1 MPRVFVGIP
10 TRNRPALVPK
20 AIASV
25 LAQSCQDF
33 RIVVSDNQS
42 EPAAR
47 ESVERHVR
55 ELGDPRVRYVLQPE
69 DKGEYGQ
76 GRYFLAEARD
86 EEFWMI
92 LHDDDVLDPRYV
104 ETAIARLEAQR
115 ELVAFFA
122 NPWIFG
128 VDGAKSEER
137 TARYRAEHGR
147 DAHPGGPVDLLV
159 PLLRCGMCPISGT
172 FFRTQALRDSGFVD
186 ADCHGNYPFEFNLLL
201 RLGEHGGRA
210 WFERETLIGYCF
222 HEGQLRNTLKLQFNE
237 HVVGTAIQLLERRR
251 FTGSAEFWRR
261 KVLAFN
267 CRNYATILLARGD
280 TAAARRALA
289 RAVALN
295 PLSWRNWSYAAAG
308 FVAPAAFRE
317 RVRAQMAQIAA

>member
-1 MPRVFVGIP
+1 MARVFVGIP
-10 TRNRPALVPK
+10 TRNRPALVPN

-25 LAQSCQDF
+25 LAQTEQDL

-47 ESVERHVR
+47 DAVERHVR
-55 ELGDPRVRYVLQPE
+55 DLRDPRVTYVLQPE

-76 GRYFLAEARD
+76 GRFLLAEAGD
-86 EEFWMI
+86 APFFTI

-104 ETAIARLEAQR
+104 ATAIARLEAHR
-115 ELVAFFA
+115 DLVAFFA

-128 VDGAKSEER
+128 TDGAASPER
-137 TARYRAEHGR
+137 TARYLAEHGR

-172 FFRTQALRDSGFVD
+172 FFRTQALRDAGFVD
-186 ADCHGNYPFEFNLLL
+186 DDCHGNYPFELNLLL

-237 HVVGTAIQLLERRR
+237 HVVGTTIKLLERRR
-251 FTGSAEFWRR
+251 FAGHAELWRR
-261 KVLAFN
+261 KVLGFN

-280 TAAARRALA
+280 VAGARRSLA

-295 PLSWRNWSYAAAG
+295 PLSWRSWSYAAAG
-308 FVAPAAFRE
+308 FVAPGAFRE
-317 RVRAQMAQIAA
+317 RVRAQMAQLAA

>member
-25 LAQSCQDF
+25 LDQTCQEF

-55 ELGDPRVRYVLQPE
+55 GLGDPRVVYVLQPE

-76 GRYFLAEARD
+76 GRFFLAEARD
-86 EEFWMI
+86 DEFFMI
-92 LHDDDVLDPRYV
+92 LHDDDVLTPRYL
-104 ETAIARLEAQR
+104 ETAIARLEAHR
-115 ELVAFFA
+115 DLVAFFA

-128 VDGAKSEER
+128 VDGVESSER
-137 TARYRAEHGR
+137 TAAYLAEHAR
-147 DAHPGGPVDLLV
+147 NAHPGGPVDLLL
-159 PLLRCGMCPISGT
+159 PLLRSGMCPISGT

-186 ADCHGNYPFEFNLLL
+186 DDCHGNYPFEFNLLL

-210 WFERETLIGYCF
+210 FFERETLIGYCF

-237 HVVGTAIQLLERRR
+237 HVVGTAIRLLERRR
-251 FTGSAEFWRR
+251 FAGNAEFWRR
-261 KVLAFN
+261 KVLGFN

-280 TAAARRALA
+280 LAGARRALA